1 MLAKDVMAT
10 DIIAAKEDASVE
22 EITSLMIKNRISGLP
37 IVDNN
42 DCLVGIVTEHDLLYK
57 KKLPMSIRWIYNYGR
72 YTAEELAVERHK
84 AQAKTASELM
94 TTEVV
99 TVDETTPLSRIIHLV
114 IEKEIKRIPVIRGRK
129 LVGIIS
135 RADVLQV
142 LLAKSGKAVQKC
154 WLKT

>member
-72 YTAEELAVERHK
+72 YTAEELAVERRK

-99 TVDETTPLSRIIHLV
+99 TVDETTPLSQIIHLV
-114 IEKEIKRIPVIRGRK
+114 LEKEIKRIPVIRGRK